1 MSPSGDFR
9 PVSSPGSS
17 NVPSVVSGWYERAAA
32 DPARVVLADL
42 GDPRA
47 DFAAIHLVDEELVQP
62 VHPIVDRGDGQQAEA
77 IARAEDAGLDVSDPI
92 VAATVL
98 VRSGAADAAVAG
110 ATRSTAD
117 VLRAGLKVLG
127 VAPGVEV
134 VSSCFLMVLAD
145 GRLVAYGD
153 CGVVP
158 DPDVSQLATIASSTA
173 DTWTGLAGPVSGGGL
188 PRVAMLSFSTKGS
201 AEHPRVDKVRAATA
215 LVADRRPDLTVDGE
229 LQFDAAMVPSVAAV
243 KAPGSPVAGAADVF
257 VFPDLDSGNIA
268 YKVTE
273 RLGGARAYGPLL
285 QGLDGILHDLS
296 RGCSAADIV
305 DVAVIAGLQ
314 ARSSGAIGT

>member
-1 MSPSGDFR
+1 MSNDLTPLLADWR
-9 PVSSPGSS
+9 R
-17 NVPSVVSGWYERAAA
+17 RAAA
-32 DPARVVLADL
+32 EPARVVLADL

-47 DFAAIHLVDEELVQP
+47 DFAAIELVDEGLAQP
-62 VHPIVDRGDGQQAEA
+62 LHPIVDRDDDRQAEA
-77 IARAEDAGLDVSDPI
+77 VARAESAGLDIDDPV

-98 VRSGAADAAVAG
+98 VRSGVADAAVAG
-110 ATRSTAD
+110 ASRSTAD

-127 VAPGVEV
+127 VAPGVEA
-134 VSSCFLMVLAD
+134 VSSSFLMLLAD
-145 GRLVAYGD
+145 GRVVAYGD

-158 DPDVSQLATIASSTA
+158 DPDAAQLAAIAASTA
-173 DTWTGLAGPVSGGGL
+173 DTWSALAGSRLDGGP

-201 AEHPRVDKVRAATA
+201 AEHARVDKVREATR
-215 LVADRRPDLTVDGE
+215 LVAEARPDLAVDGE
-229 LQFDAAMVPSVAAV
+229 LQFDAAMVPAVAAA
-243 KAPGSPVAGAADVF
+243 KATGSPVAGAADVL

-296 RGCSAADIV
+296 RGCSANDIV

-314 ARSSGAIGT
+314 ARAAG

>member
-1 MSPSGDFR
+1 MTDARGDWI
-9 PVSSPGSS
+9 PAIVA
-17 NVPSVVSGWYERAAA
+17 GWYQRAAV

-47 DFAAIHLVDEELVQP
+47 DFAAIQLVDEGLVQP
-62 VHPIVDRGDGQQAEA
+62 IHPIVDRGDEQQAEA
-77 IARAEDAGLDVSDPI
+77 IARAEAAGLDVADPV

-110 ATRSTAD
+110 ASRPTAD
-117 VLRAGLKVLG
+117 VMRAGLKVLG
-127 VAPGVEV
+127 VAPGVDL

-145 GRLVAYGD
+145 GRTVAYGD

-158 DPDVSQLATIASSTA
+158 DPDEVQLAAIAASTA
-173 DTWTGLAGPVSGGGL
+173 DTWRSLVASGSVA
-188 PRVAMLSFSTKGS
+188 PRVAMLSYSTRGS
-201 AEHPRVDKVRAATA
+201 AEHPRVDKVREATRRLIEA
-215 LVADRRPDLTVDGE
+215 RPDLVVDGE
-229 LQFDAAMVPSVAAV
+229 LQFDAAMVPAVAAA
-243 KAPGSPVAGAADVF
+243 KAPGSPVSGAADVL

-285 QGLDGILHDLS
+285 QGLDGVLHDLS

-314 ARSSGAIGT
+314 VRAGQRTDS

>member
-1 MSPSGDFR
+1 MTGD
-9 PVSSPGSS
+9 
-17 NVPSVVSGWYERAAA
+17 VPAIVADWYERAAA

-47 DFAAIHLVDEELVQP
+47 DFAAIQLVDEGLVQP
-62 VHPIVDRGDGQQAEA
+62 VHPIVDRGDSRQAEA
-77 IARAEDAGLDVSDPI
+77 IARAEDAGMDVADPV

-98 VRSGAADAAVAG
+98 VRSGVADAAVAG

-127 VAPGVEV
+127 VAPGVDV

-145 GRLVAYGD
+145 GRPVAYGD

-158 DPDVSQLATIASSTA
+158 DPDAVQLAAIAASTA
-173 DTWTGLAGPVSGGGL
+173 DTFSLLVGTAPAGHP

-201 AEHPRVDKVRAATA
+201 AEHPRVDKVRVATVR
-215 LVADRRPDLTVDGE
+215 VAEARPDLVVDGE
-229 LQFDAAMVPSVAAV
+229 MQFDAAIVPAVAAA

-268 YKVTE
+268 YKITE

-285 QGLDGILHDLS
+285 QGLGGVLHDLS

-314 ARSSGAIGT
+314 ARARSRS

>member
-1 MSPSGDFR
+1 MTDARGDWI
-9 PVSSPGSS
+9 PAIVA
-17 NVPSVVSGWYERAAA
+17 GWYQRAAV

-47 DFAAIHLVDEELVQP
+47 DFAAIQLVDEGLVQP
-62 VHPIVDRGDGQQAEA
+62 IHPIVDRGDEQQAEA
-77 IARAEDAGLDVSDPI
+77 IARAEAAGLDVADPV

-110 ATRSTAD
+110 ASRPTAD
-117 VLRAGLKVLG
+117 VLRVGLKVLG
-127 VAPGVEV
+127 VASGVDL

-145 GRLVAYGD
+145 GRTVAYGD

-158 DPDVSQLATIASSTA
+158 DPDEVQLAAIAASTA
-173 DTWTGLAGPVSGGGL
+173 DTWRSLVASGSVA
-188 PRVAMLSFSTKGS
+188 PRVAMLSYSTRGS
-201 AEHPRVDKVRAATA
+201 AEHPRVDKVREATRRLIEA
-215 LVADRRPDLTVDGE
+215 RPDLVVDGE
-229 LQFDAAMVPSVAAV
+229 LQFDAAMVPAVAAA
-243 KAPGSPVAGAADVF
+243 KAPGSPVSGAADVL

-285 QGLDGILHDLS
+285 QGLDGVLHDLS

-314 ARSSGAIGT
+314 VRASQRTDS

>member
-1 MSPSGDFR
+1 MPPLLADWR
-9 PVSSPGSS
+9 R
-17 NVPSVVSGWYERAAA
+17 RAAA

-47 DFAAIHLVDEELVQP
+47 DFAAIELVDEGLVQP
-62 VHPIVDRGDGQQAEA
+62 VHPIVDRGDDRQAEA
-77 IARAEDAGLDVSDPI
+77 IARADAAGLDPDDPV

-98 VRSGAADAAVAG
+98 VRSGVADAAVAG
-110 ATRSTAD
+110 ASRSTAD

-127 VAPGVEV
+127 VAPGVDL
-134 VSSCFLMVLAD
+134 VSSSFLMLLAD
-145 GRLVAYGD
+145 GRAVAYGD

-158 DPDVSQLATIASSTA
+158 DPEAAQLATIAASTA
-173 DTWTGLAGPVSGGGL
+173 DTWLGLAGPRPDGGP
-188 PRVAMLSFSTKGS
+188 PRGAMLSFSTKGS
-201 AEHPRVDKVRAATA
+201 AEHLRVDKVREAAR
-215 LVADRRPDLTVDGE
+215 LVADARPDLAVDGE
-229 LQFDAAMVPSVAAV
+229 LQFDAAMVPAVAAA
-243 KAPGSPVAGAADVF
+243 KAPGSPVGGAADVL

-285 QGLDGILHDLS
+285 QGLDGVLHDLS

-314 ARSSGAIGT
+314 ARAVG